1 LIPEQMI
8 CKDNLE
14 ISSFEE
20 KDTLS
25 KCLSYL
31 MNNIILFDDSNGSN
45 RKEN

>member
-1 LIPEQMI
+1 MIPEQMI
-8 CKDNLE
+8 CKDNLI

-25 KCLSYL
+25 KCLSYI
-31 MNNIILFDDSNGSN
+31 MNNILFDDLNGSN